1 MDQVALKNIEDAV
14 FQFDTKRYIDN
25 TTKTDEEINEKYL
38 KGEVR
43 IVTEQARYP
52 LSTIKDMF
60 NGKDYI
66 LNPDFQRRLRWDRIK
81 QSKLIESFIIN
92 VPIPPIFL
100 YEKDYSVYEVMDGL
114 QRITAI
120 KEFYEDKYALEGL
133 EIWPELNSKKYSSLP
148 EQVRKGIDRRYI
160 SSIILLKETA
170 KDSETAKALKQ
181 LVFSRINSG
190 GAKLED
196 QEYRNAFYSGPFNNL
211 TIELAK
217 NQTFCDIFDIP
228 LPIETENLSEDTI
241 SADLRENLKY
251 RTMKDVET
259 VLRFFAM
266 LKIDFWE
273 SITLSKYLDLFLER
287 ANKLP
292 EDAVAYYKDLFERT
306 IQLAYDI
313 YGDKTFCMWK
323 KNSKGNIFRW
333 TKRATTV
340 LYDPL
345 MVVLSENIYQSER
358 LVSLKNNIVKGTM
371 ELFEK
376 NDELLNGRNT
386 SPSNVKE
393 RIKIFR
399 EYFNSL

>member
-14 FQFDTKRYIDN
+14 FQFDIKRYIDN

-170 KDSETAKALKQ
+170 KDSEAAKALKQ

-196 QEYRNAFYSGPFNNL
+196 QEYRNALYPGPFNDL
-211 TIELAK
+211 TIELAR

-228 LPIETENLSEDTI
+228 LPII
-241 SADLRENLKY
+241 Q
-251 RTMKDVET
+251 T
-259 VLRFFAM
+259 VLKSFRGLLFSTERNLASGRF
-266 LKIDFWE
+266 LK
-273 SITLSKYLDLFLER
+273 
-287 ANKLP
+287 
-292 EDAVAYYKDLFERT
+292 
-306 IQLAYDI
+306 
-313 YGDKTFCMWK
+313 
-323 KNSKGNIFRW
+323 
-333 TKRATTV
+333 
-340 LYDPL
+340 
-345 MVVLSENIYQSER
+345 
-358 LVSLKNNIVKGTM
+358 
-371 ELFEK
+371 
-376 NDELLNGRNT
+376 LLNNQFCHTLHG
-386 SPSNVKE
+386 
-393 RIKIFR
+393 
-399 EYFNSL
+399 YQ